1 MDSDKVE
8 GTLKEK
14 EGEIT
19 GDEDREKQG
28 ESSEDVGRG
37 QGKGRR
43 PHGRRL
49 ADDRRRGS
57 EVVARSPRRAARAEP
72 A

>member
-19 GDEDREKQG
+19 GDEVREKQG
-28 ESSEDVGRG
+28 EAQKTWGEAKEKVDE
-37 QGKGRR
+37 
-43 PHGRRL
+43 L
-49 ADDRRRGS
+49 TDDD
-57 EVVARSPRRAARAEP
+57 
-72 A
+72 

>member
-19 GDEDREKQG
+19 GDEVREKQG
-28 ESSEDVGRG
+28 EA
-37 QGKGRR
+37 QKTLGKAKEKVDE
-43 PHGRRL
+43 L
-49 ADDRRRGS
+49 TDDD
-57 EVVARSPRRAARAEP
+57 
-72 A
+72 

>member
-19 GDEDREKQG
+19 GDEVREKQG
-28 ESSEDVGRG
+28 EAQKTWGEAKEKV
-37 QGKGRR
+37 
-43 PHGRRL
+43 
-49 ADDRRRGS
+49 DDLTDDD
-57 EVVARSPRRAARAEP
+57 
-72 A
+72 

>member
-19 GDEDREKQG
+19 GDEVREKQG
-28 ESSEDVGRG
+28 EAQKTWGETKEKV
-37 QGKGRR
+37 
-43 PHGRRL
+43 
-49 ADDRRRGS
+49 DDLTDDD
-57 EVVARSPRRAARAEP
+57 
-72 A
+72 

>member
-19 GDEDREKQG
+19 GDEVREKQG
-28 ESSEDVGRG
+28 KV
-37 QGKGRR
+37 
-43 PHGRRL
+43 
-49 ADDRRRGS
+49 RRRGARPRKRSTTSRTTTS
-57 EVVARSPRRAARAEP
+57 ERPPARGLSCQAPAPSARAEP